1 MSYHAGGFLT
11 NIVTSEFLYIR
22 NIMYIQWFFQSY
34 DNLGHLL
41 KDILKRGA
49 LLWKANIVSVVTLQI
64 PNVNV
69 K

>member
-1 MSYHAGGFLT
+1 
-11 NIVTSEFLYIR
+11 
-22 NIMYIQWFFQSY
+22 MYIQWFFQSY

-41 KDILKRGA
+41 KDILKRRA
-49 LLWKANIVSVVTLQI
+49 LLWKTNIVSVVTLQI